1 MEMKTMNEI
10 SPLFGINQQFDYN
23 WNEQVQEFI
32 NQHGNNEDYIPEF
45 IDGLVPINYT
55 DIWDVAWAYSL
66 GHRPLGMAQATGHS
80 VYEFFQYEIYTIFM
94 EDFSEAYYHYTQE
107 EE

>member
-1 MEMKTMNEI
+1 MNEI

-23 WNEQVQEFI
+23 WNEQVQEYL
-32 NQHGNNEDYIPEF
+32 NQYGNNENYIIEF

-55 DIWDVAWAYSL
+55 DIWDVAWAYNLGHVSL
-66 GHRPLGMAQATGHS
+66 GIEHATGHT
-80 VYEFFQYEIYTIFM
+80 VFEMFQHEIAQIYHDEFA
-94 EDFSEAYYHYTQE
+94 EAYYRWTRHE

>member
-1 MEMKTMNEI
+1 MKMMNEV

-23 WNEQVQEFI
+23 WNEQVQEYH
-32 NQHGNNEDYIPEF
+32 NQYGNNEDFILEF

-55 DIWDVAWAYSL
+55 DIWDVAWAYDL
-66 GHRPLGMAQATGHS
+66 GHVTLGIEQATGHTI
-80 VYEFFQYEIYTIFM
+80 YECFQHEIAKIYHDEFA
-94 EDFSEAYYHYTQE
+94 EAYHLYTRE

>member
-1 MEMKTMNEI
+1 MM
-10 SPLFGINQQFDYN
+10 SDVGPLFGINQQFDYK
-23 WNEQVQEFI
+23 WNEQVQEFL
-32 NQHGNNEDYIPEF
+32 NQYGNNEDYIPEF
-45 IDGLVPINYT
+45 VDGLVPIHYG
-55 DIWDVAWAYSL
+55 DIWDVAWAYNL

-94 EDFSEAYYHYTQE
+94 EEFAKAYYRYTRHE